1 MDNIS
6 RLYCETLKLRA
17 YTVTSLN
24 IAREITSIHNTTPNS
39 TVALGRTINAAALLS
54 ATLKPQTNQSILMK
68 FSGSGPIGEV
78 HVQVDAF
85 GNLRGYTANP
95 MVDITD
101 PLDRISFSKAIG
113 AGLLTVIKDTGMK
126 EPYSSVTPLMN
137 GEVAADLAYYLVTS
151 EQIPSA
157 VIIGLNI
164 NKEGEI
170 TSSGGILIQTFPDT
184 DISVIEK
191 VEANIKKMDRHLG
204 DKLHHGEN
212 IYSIVEELFDHHK
225 TELLSTTP
233 LVHKCRCSH
242 ETLFNL
248 IRTFPQEEI
257 QDMIE
262 KDKGAVITCTFC
274 TKEYSFTEDELLS
287 LIKK

>member
-6 RLYCETLKLRA
+6 RIYCESLKLRA

-24 IAREITSIHNTTPNS
+24 ITQEITKLHNTTPNA

-54 ATLKPQTNQSILMK
+54 ATLKPQTNQSILIK

-78 HVQVDAF
+78 HVQTDAF

-101 PLDRISFSKAIG
+101 PLEKISFSKSIG
-113 AGLLTVIKDTGMK
+113 AGLLTVIKDTGGN
-126 EPYSSVTPLMN
+126 EPYSSVTPLLH

-157 VIIGLNI
+157 VLIGLNI

-184 DISVIEK
+184 EISVIEK

-204 DKLHHGEN
+204 DRLHHGEN
-212 IYSIVEELFDHHK
+212 IYSIVDELFDHNK
-225 TELLSTTP
+225 TEILSTTP
-233 LVHKCRCSH
+233 LTHKCRCSH
-242 ETLFNL
+242 ETLFKL
-248 IRTFPQEEI
+248 IKTFGKAEI
-257 QDMIE
+257 EDMIE
-262 KDKGAVITCTFC
+262 KDNGASITCTFC
-274 TKEYSFTEDELLS
+274 TKEYNFTKDELLT
-287 LIKK
+287 LI

>member
-6 RLYCETLKLRA
+6 RLYCESLKLRA

-24 IAREITSIHNTTPNS
+24 ITREITSLHNTTPNS

-54 ATLKPQTNQSILMK
+54 ATLKPETNQSILVK

-85 GNLRGYTANP
+85 GNLRGYIANP

-101 PLDRISFSKAIG
+101 EFERISFSKAIG

-126 EPYSSVTPLMN
+126 EPYSSVTPLMH
-137 GEVAADLAYYLVTS
+137 GEVAADLAYYLVSS

-184 DISVIEK
+184 DISAIEK
-191 VEANIKKMDRHLG
+191 VEANIKKMDRNLG
-204 DKLHHGEN
+204 DKLNHGEN

-225 TELLSTTP
+225 TEVLSTTP

-242 ETLFNL
+242 ETLFSL
-248 IRTFPQEEI
+248 LKTFPKEEI
-257 QDMIE
+257 EDMIE
-262 KDKGAVITCTFC
+262 KDEGASITCTFC
-274 TKEYSFTEDELLS
+274 TKEYKYSKDDLLT
-287 LIKK
+287 LI

>member
-1 MDNIS
+1 MDSIS
-6 RLYCETLKLRA
+6 RIYCESLKLRA

-24 IAREITSIHNTTPNS
+24 ITREITSLHNTTPNS

-78 HVQVDAF
+78 HVQADAF
-85 GNLRGYTANP
+85 GNLRGYIANP

-101 PLDRISFSKAIG
+101 EFEKISFSKAIG
-113 AGLLTVIKDTGMK
+113 AGLLTVIKDTGGK
-126 EPYSSVTPLMN
+126 EPYTSVTPLMN

-157 VIIGLNI
+157 VMIGLNI
-164 NKEGEI
+164 DKDGEI

-204 DKLHHGEN
+204 DRLHHGEN

-225 TELLSTTP
+225 TEVLSTTP

-248 IRTFPQEEI
+248 MRTFPEEEI
-257 QDMIE
+257 KDMIE
-262 KDKGAVITCTFC
+262 KDEGAFITCTFC
-274 TKEYSFTEDELLS
+274 AKEYSFSKDELLT
-287 LIKK
+287 LI

>member
-6 RLYCETLKLRA
+6 RIYCESLKLRA
-17 YTVTSLN
+17 YTVTSLD
-24 IAREITSIHNTTPNS
+24 ITREITTIHNTTPNA

-54 ATLKPQTNQSILMK
+54 ATLKPQTSQSILMK
-68 FSGSGPIGEV
+68 FSGGGPIGEV

-101 PLDRISFSKAIG
+101 DLGKISFSKSIG
-113 AGLLTVIKDTGMK
+113 AGLLTVIKDTGGN
-126 EPYSSVTPLMN
+126 EPYSSVTPLLH
-137 GEVAADLAYYLVTS
+137 GEVASDLAYYLVTS

-164 NKEGEI
+164 NREGEI

-184 DISVIEK
+184 DISAIEMI
-191 VEANIKKMDRHLG
+191 EENIKKMDRNLG
-204 DKLHHGEN
+204 DRLQRGDN
-212 IYSIVEELFDHHK
+212 IYSIVEELFGHNK
-225 TELLSTTP
+225 TEILSTTP

-242 ETLFNL
+242 ETLFKL
-248 IRTFPQEEI
+248 LKVFEKEDIK
-257 QDMIE
+257 DMIE
-262 KDKGAVITCTFC
+262 KDGGTSITCTFC
-274 TKEYSFTEDELLS
+274 TKEYSFTKEELLT
-287 LIKK
+287 LI

>member
-1 MDNIS
+1 MDSIS
-6 RLYCETLKLRA
+6 RLYCESLKLRA

-24 IAREITSIHNTTPNS
+24 ITREITSLHNTTPNS

-54 ATLKPQTNQSILMK
+54 ATLKPQTTQSILVK

-101 PLDRISFSKAIG
+101 EFEKISFSKAIG
-113 AGLLTVIKDTGMK
+113 AGLLTVIKDTGGK

-137 GEVAADLAYYLVTS
+137 GEVAADLAYYLVSS

-157 VIIGLNI
+157 VMIGLNI

-170 TSSGGILIQTFPDT
+170 ISSGGILIQTFPDT

-191 VEANIKKMDRHLG
+191 VEENIKKMDRHLG
-204 DKLHHGEN
+204 DRLHHGEN
-212 IYSIVEELFDHHK
+212 IYSIVEELFDHNK
-225 TELLSTTP
+225 TEVLSTTP

-242 ETLFNL
+242 ETLYKL
-248 IRTFPQEEI
+248 IRTFPEDEI
-257 QDMIE
+257 KDMIE
-262 KDKGAVITCTFC
+262 KDNGASITCTFC
-274 TKEYSFTEDELLS
+274 NKEYIFSKDELQA
-287 LIKK
+287 LI

>member
-1 MDNIS
+1 MDSIS
-6 RLYCETLKLRA
+6 RLYCESLKLRA

-24 IAREITSIHNTTPNS
+24 ITREITSLHNTTPNS

-54 ATLKPQTNQSILMK
+54 ATLKPETNQSILVK

-101 PLDRISFSKAIG
+101 EFEKISFSKAIG

-126 EPYSSVTPLMN
+126 DPYTSVTPLMN
-137 GEVAADLAYYLVTS
+137 GEVAADVAYYLATS

-164 NKEGEI
+164 NKEGDI

-184 DISVIEK
+184 DLSVIEK
-191 VEANIKKMDRHLG
+191 VESNIKKMDRHLG

-212 IYSIVEELFDHHK
+212 IYSIVEELFDHNK
-225 TELLSTTP
+225 TEVLSTTP

-242 ETLFNL
+242 ETLYNL
-248 IRTFPQEEI
+248 IRTFPEDEI
-257 QDMIE
+257 KDMIE
-262 KDKGAVITCTFC
+262 KDNGASITCTFC
-274 TKEYSFTEDELLS
+274 NKEYIFSKDELQA
-287 LIKK
+287 LI

>member
-1 MDNIS
+1 MDSIS
-6 RLYCETLKLRA
+6 RLYCESLKLRA
-17 YTVTSLN
+17 YTVTSLK
-24 IAREITSIHNTTPNS
+24 ITREITSLHNTTPNS

-54 ATLKPQTNQSILMK
+54 ATLKPQTTQSILVK

-101 PLDRISFSKAIG
+101 EFEKISFSKAIG
-113 AGLLTVIKDTGMK
+113 AGLLTVIKDTGGK

-137 GEVAADLAYYLVTS
+137 GEVAADLAYYLVSS

-157 VIIGLNI
+157 VMIGLNI

-170 TSSGGILIQTFPDT
+170 ISSGGILIQTFPDT

-191 VEANIKKMDRHLG
+191 VEENIKKMDRHLG
-204 DKLHHGEN
+204 DRLHHGEN
-212 IYSIVEELFDHHK
+212 IYSIVEELFDHNK
-225 TELLSTTP
+225 TEVLSTTP

-242 ETLFNL
+242 ETLYKL
-248 IRTFPQEEI
+248 IRTFPEDEI
-257 QDMIE
+257 KDMIE
-262 KDKGAVITCTFC
+262 KDNGASITCTFC
-274 TKEYSFTEDELLS
+274 NKEYIFSKDELQA
-287 LIKK
+287 LI

>member
-6 RLYCETLKLRA
+6 RIYCESLKLRA
-17 YTVTSLN
+17 YTVTSLD
-24 IAREITSIHNTTPNS
+24 ITREITTLHNTTPNA

-85 GNLRGYTANP
+85 GHLRGYTANP

-101 PLDRISFSKAIG
+101 ELDKISFSKSIG
-113 AGLLTVIKDTGMK
+113 AGLLTVSKDTGGN
-126 EPYSSVTPLMN
+126 EPYSSVTPLLH
-137 GEVAADLAYYLVTS
+137 GEVAADLAYYLVSS

-164 NKEGEI
+164 NREGEI

-184 DISVIEK
+184 EVSVIETI
-191 VEANIKKMDRHLG
+191 EANIKKMNRHLG
-204 DKLHHGEN
+204 DKLQHGEN
-212 IYSIVEELFDHHK
+212 IYNIVEELFDHNK
-225 TELLSTTP
+225 TEILSTTP

-242 ETLFNL
+242 DTLFKL
-248 IRTFPQEEI
+248 LQTFHKEEI
-257 QDMIE
+257 KDMIE
-262 KDKGAVITCTFC
+262 KDGGASVTCTFC
-274 TKEYSFTEDELLS
+274 TKEYNFTKDELSTL
-287 LIKK
+287 L

>member
-1 MDNIS
+1 MDTIS
-6 RLYCETLKLRA
+6 RIYCESLKLRA

-24 IAREITSIHNTTPNS
+24 ITREITTLHKTTPNA
-39 TVALGRTINAAALLS
+39 TVAMGRIINAAALLS
-54 ATLKPQTNQSILMK
+54 ATLKPQTNQSMLVK

-85 GNLRGYTANP
+85 GNLRGYAANP
-95 MVDITD
+95 MVDLTD
-101 PLDRISFSKAIG
+101 NLEKISFSKTIG
-113 AGLLTVIKDTGMK
+113 AGLMTVIKDTGGK

-137 GEVAADLAYYLVTS
+137 GEVAADLAYYLATS

-164 NKEGEI
+164 DREGEI
-170 TSSGGILIQTFPDT
+170 ISSGGILIQTFPDT
-184 DISVIEK
+184 DVSVIET

-204 DKLHHGEN
+204 DKLQHGEN
-212 IYSIVEELFDHHK
+212 IYSIVEELFGHSR
-225 TELLSTTP
+225 TEILSTTP

-248 IRTFPQEEI
+248 LKTFHKEDI
-257 QDMIE
+257 KDMIE
-262 KDKGAVITCTFC
+262 KDGGAAVTCTFC
-274 TKEYSFTEDELLS
+274 AREYSFSKEELLT
-287 LIKK
+287 LI